1 MYISMYIFGKG
12 ARVKTATAKDLRYK
26 TCLLLDEVRRGQAVT
41 ITYRGKSI
49 AALVPI
55 DKVERKALKRTGF
68 GLWKGRKDNRN
79 VEQWLNKLRQPRF
92 TR

>member
-1 MYISMYIFGKG
+1 M
-12 ARVKTATAKDLRYK
+12 VKTATAKDLRYK
-26 TCLLLDEVRRGQAVT
+26 TSLLLEEVRRGQAVT

-49 AALVPI
+49 AVLAPI
-55 DKVERKALKRTGF
+55 DKVERKALKHTGF